1 MALLIAIGLLFGA
14 FVGSFLNVCIHRL
27 PRNESVVSPPSRCYS
42 CGTQVRWYDN
52 LPIIGYL
59 MLRGQCRWCGVS
71 FSPRYLI
78 LEVLVAGLTALVM
91 WWAFSSPTAPAPWL
105 QLIGV
110 SEVVAR
116 TIAGAVVLA
125 LGYAVLVA
133 AIIDLDHLIIPDE
146 ITKALQVAAPFLAV
160 GCGAG
165 LVHVDLFDPS
175 PWLWHRSIL
184 GTELVV
190 TSWRFLGWILGIGLG
205 ALLVLL
211 ASLPVAKVIYSRYC
225 PEDQRWSDA
234 DHRGFRMGVLW
245 FVLASLPAMG
255 ALALL
260 VWLHP
265 SSGSQWWLLLAV
277 QGGVAVLGS
286 LCGWMSLYV
295 VGLVGTIAFRRN
307 AMGFGDV
314 KFLAPI
320 GAMLGPVG
328 ILYVFFAAALIGA
341 VVGIPMRFMR
351 ERREIPF
358 GPYLALATLLVL
370 FWGDGLH
377 RWLFATLLH

>member
-52 LPIIGYL
+52 LPVLGYL
-59 MLRGQCRWCGVS
+59 MLRGQCRWCGAG
-71 FSPRYLI
+71 FSPRYLV
-78 LEVLVAGLTALVM
+78 LELLVSGLTALVL
-91 WWAFSSPTAPAPWL
+91 WWAFSSPAAPAPWL
-105 QLIGV
+105 VMAGLP
-110 SEVVAR
+110 EVAAR

-133 AIIDLDHLIIPDE
+133 ALIDLDHLIIPDE
-146 ITKALQVAAPFLAV
+146 ITKALQMAAPFLAV
-160 GCGAG
+160 CCGAG
-165 LVHVDLFDPS
+165 LVHLDLLDPR

-184 GTELVV
+184 GADLVV
-190 TSWRFLGWILGIGLG
+190 TPGPFLGWTLGAGIG
-205 ALLVLL
+205 ALLLLL
-211 ASLPVAKVIYSRYC
+211 ASLPLAKLIYSRYC

-234 DHRGFRMGVLW
+234 DHRGFRVGVLW
-245 FVLASLPAMG
+245 FIAASVPALA

-265 SSGSQWWLLLAV
+265 QQGSQWWLLLAV
-277 QGGVAVLGS
+277 QGGIAVLGS
-286 LCGWMSLYV
+286 LCGWLSLYV
-295 VGLVGTIAFRRN
+295 VGLLGTIVFRRN

-320 GAMLGPVG
+320 GAFLGPVG
-328 ILYVFFAAALIGA
+328 ILYVFFAAALIGT

-358 GPYLALATLLVL
+358 GPYLALAMLLVL
-370 FWGDGLH
+370 FWGDRLH
-377 RWLFATLLH
+377 HWLSATLLH